1 MSHRSQDGND
11 AAPAGA
17 GRPLVRVPVP
27 PGPRGLALLLDE
39 ARTALDGTGPA
50 IAPVPTV
57 GPTISEP
64 YVASVLRAVLG
75 TSSAPV
81 VAEEIAVVLATSGST
96 GNPRGV
102 ELTASALTHAA
113 TAIHDG
119 LRPCW
124 VAALPLT
131 SVGGFNVAVR
141 ALQAGVSPVA
151 VPSIGGAGP
160 FTADGFADAVDAALA
175 TGSPVFTSL
184 VPAQLP
190 RLLADERGTA
200 ALRSCTRILVGGAP
214 MRRSLATTCTD
225 LGIAVST
232 TYGMTESAGGC
243 VIDGVPL
250 PGVGVQILDPDETGT
265 GRIALTGPTIA
276 VRYRDDV
283 IATSEAFVHGAFR
296 TQDLGSWRDQPGGPR
311 LSVVGRIDDVV
322 IVSGVNVS
330 VSAVES
336 VIADLP
342 HVEAAAVVN
351 AAHEDEEPTL
361 VAFVISDAADV
372 DLAALTARVTER
384 LGAAARPRLIT
395 VIDRLPYLPNGKIDR
410 MALKRMAREGMHGG
424 DSS

>member
-1 MSHRSQDGND
+1 M
-11 AAPAGA
+11 AADPV

-27 PGPRGLALLLDE
+27 PGPRGLALLLEE
-39 ARTALDGTGPA
+39 AQAALDGTGPA

-57 GPTISEP
+57 GPTISEA

-75 TSSAPV
+75 ASFSPV
-81 VAEEIAVVLATSGST
+81 VDPEIAVVLATSGST
-96 GNPRGV
+96 GHPRGV
-102 ELTASALTHAA
+102 ELTAHALTHAA
-113 TAIHDG
+113 PAIHDG

-141 ALQAGVSPVA
+141 ALQSGVSPVA
-151 VPSIGGAGP
+151 VSSIGGAGP
-160 FTADGFADAVDAALA
+160 FTADGFADAVDAARA
-175 TGSPVFTSL
+175 SGSPVFTSL

-190 RLLADERGTA
+190 RLLADERGTE

-250 PGVGVQILDPDETGT
+250 PGVGVQILEPDATGT
-265 GRIALTGPTIA
+265 GRIVLTGPTIA
-276 VRYRDDV
+276 ARYREDEV
-283 IATSEAFVHGAFR
+283 ATAEAFGHGAFR
-296 TQDLGSWRDQPGGPR
+296 TQDLGSWRDQPGGTR
-311 LSVVGRIDDVV
+311 LTVVGRIDDVV
-322 IVSGVNVS
+322 LISGVNVS

-342 HVEAAAVVN
+342 HVEAAAVID
-351 AAHEDEEPTL
+351 AARGDEESTL
-361 VAFVISDAADV
+361 VAFIVAGSV
-372 DLAALTARVTER
+372 DLDSTAISARVVER
-384 LGAAARPRLIT
+384 LGVAARPRRMQ

-410 MALKRMAREGMHGG
+410 MSLQRMAREEMHGG